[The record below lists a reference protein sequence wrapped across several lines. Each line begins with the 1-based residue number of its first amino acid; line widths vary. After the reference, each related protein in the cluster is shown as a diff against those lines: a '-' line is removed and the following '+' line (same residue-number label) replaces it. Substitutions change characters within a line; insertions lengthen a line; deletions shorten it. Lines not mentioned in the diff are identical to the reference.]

1 MSRPLEA
8 TSHAVLQAVNDAII
22 SCDIEGVVVTWNREA
37 EALYGYTA
45 VEAIG
50 SSLGIIKPPEFP
62 PTLMAGIEDA
72 SSGPASKLRPGQP
85 EHRDREANKNQ
96 TDSRG
101 GDQRVSDLRWR
112 R

>member
-45 VEAIG
+45 LEAIG
-50 SSLGIIKPPEFP
+50 SSLDIIS
-62 PTLMAGIEDA
+62 TMAKVAWWAWPRFTA
-72 SSGPASKLRPGQP
+72 SYP
-85 EHRDREANKNQ
+85 NKNWP
-96 TDSRG
+96 RKA
-101 GDQRVSDLRWR
+101 
-112 R
+112 